1 MNYINK
7 NPSCSCCR
15 TFSSMNQKTSGVV
28 AAGHQKTAEAGIEML
43 RNGGNAFDAA
53 VAAILASFVAES
65 ALTSAAG
72 GGFLLAHTQAGQ
84 NILFDF
90 FSQTP
95 QQKRN
100 SSEIDF
106 YPVEVDFGGTVQEFH
121 IGLGSMAVPGNI
133 AGVFHVHQKLGRLPF
148 KVVAE
153 PAIHYAK
160 NGLQL
165 TTFQH
170 YCLTSVLKPILS
182 NYKDKQHFYRPTGQL
197 IEPEG
202 VLFRQEFAETLAYL
216 AHKGAKEFYEGEIAH
231 RLVKDCQELG
241 GYLTLEDLKNYRVI
255 ERKPL
260 TIDYRGNTLL
270 TNPPPSSG
278 GTLIAFALK
287 LLAKIDLDD
296 IEFGSSQHLEIL
308 AKVMQLTTEARK
320 DGYDDYLYQENIA
333 DKFLSDD
340 YLFSYKQQLSGTTNK
355 WGSTTH
361 LSVVDGEGNAASVT
375 TSHGE
380 GSGYVI
386 PGTGIMVNNMLGEE
400 DLNPQGFHQWQE
412 NVRISSMMAPTIV
425 LKNNQPEIVLGSG
438 GSKRI
443 RTAILQVIS
452 NILDFKMPV
461 KDAVN
466 SPRVHWENDVFHV
479 EPGFAEEEVNQIIL
493 PIDKQLVCW
502 QEKNLFFGGVHT
514 VLETSQGLIEGASD
528 GRRDGGVASC

>member
-1 MNYINK
+1 M
-7 NPSCSCCR
+7 S
-15 TFSSMNQKTSGVV
+15 QKTCGVI
-28 AAGHQKTAEAGIEML
+28 AAGHPKTAEAGIEIL

-53 VAAILASFVAES
+53 VAAILTSFVAEPG
-65 ALTSAAG
+65 LTSAAG
-72 GGFLLAHTQAGQ
+72 GGFLLAHTQANQ

-90 FSQTP
+90 FTQTP
-95 QQKRN
+95 RQKRN
-100 SSEIDF
+100 LGEINF
-106 YPVEVDFGGTVQEFH
+106 YPVEMDFGGAVQEFH

-133 AGVFHVHQKLGRLPF
+133 AGVFQVHKRLGRLPF
-148 KVVAE
+148 TVVAE

-160 NGLQL
+160 NGVKLNK
-165 TTFQH
+165 FQY
-170 YCLTSVLKPILS
+170 YCLASILKPIIID
-182 NYKDKQHFYRPTGQL
+182 YKEGRQFFRPTGEV

-202 VLFRQEFAETLAYL
+202 ILIMKDFADTLAYL
-216 AHKGAKEFYEGEIAH
+216 AEKGAREFYEGDIAH
-231 RLVKDCQELG
+231 RLVKDCQDLG
-241 GYLTLEDLKNYRVI
+241 GHLTLEDLKNYRVI
-255 ERKPL
+255 EREPL
-260 TIDYRGNTLL
+260 VIDYRGNTLV

-287 LLAKIDLDD
+287 LLSKIDVASLG
-296 IEFGSSQHLEIL
+296 FGTTHHLEIL
-308 AKVMQLTTEARK
+308 GQVMQLTNEARK
-320 DGYDDYLYQENIA
+320 DGYDANLYQSDIA
-333 DKFLSDD
+333 EKFLSNEHLVN
-340 YLFSYKQQLSGTTNK
+340 YEHKLTETVNK

-375 TSHGE
+375 TSNGE

-386 PGTGIMVNNMLGEE
+386 PGTGIMVNNMLGED

-425 LKNNQPEIVLGSG
+425 LKDNQPEIVLGTG

-461 KDAVN
+461 KEAVD

-479 EPGFAEEEVNQIIL
+479 EPGFAEEEINKLTL
-493 PIDKQLVCW
+493 PANNQLVQW

-514 VLETSQGLIEGASD
+514 VLETSEGLIEGAGD
-528 GRRDGGVASC
+528 KRRDGGVASC